1 MPKSACNPVQRG
13 DGKKISHRIRQ
24 RSAAGSLRGRDQVA
38 TPDGRKIEQL
48 SGTSA
53 AARSV
58 IHRHTVR
65 FIWHGAS
72 RILLC
77 ALFSTLGCRHT
88 RTHTGTGDVLAVD
101 EQHLIVTIRHDDVP
115 DLMPAMT
122 MDFPVASPEVLAGV
136 SAGMRVRFDVLRD
149 RDTLTVTRLLPAGMA
164 EGVRPGLHDHRPHH
178 GGVVAMAGLLHLE
191 AS

>member
-1 MPKSACNPVQRG
+1 MMRRMAGKARLLACRNQRAIPSRGEARKKFRPVF
-13 DGKKISHRIRQ
+13 DNAARQ
-24 RSAAGSLRGRDQVA
+24 EASGAATGVA

-77 ALFSTLGCRHT
+77 AFFLTVGCRHT

-101 EQHLIVTIRHDDVP
+101 EQ
-115 DLMPAMT
+115 
-122 MDFPVASPEVLAGV
+122 AS
-136 SAGMRVRFDVLRD
+136 D
-149 RDTLTVTRLLPAGMA
+149 RDDPARRRA
-164 EGVRPGLHDHRPHH
+164 R
-178 GGVVAMAGLLHLE
+178 
-191 AS
+191 